1 MSGARALA
9 ILAGAAFGATS
20 ARFAVRD
27 SDVFWHLA
35 TGRELLASGPL
46 GTDRFDHFSWTAAGT
61 PLSVDQ
67 WLGQIAWYA
76 AYRLDEW
83 RGIVALR
90 SLAVFA
96 LIALV
101 VGEAIARRPSRPLV
115 GVIAALPAIAITRF
129 VWVERPE
136 LFGFVC
142 FAALLPLLRRGRE
155 GSDRA
160 LVVAIGLLVLW
171 ANLHGS
177 FALGVA
183 LALLAAIEGALRD
196 RPRRRAYA
204 ILALGSLVA
213 VVATPAGIG
222 TLGAPGSHLLHP
234 PREILEWSVPD
245 PLSLPGAIW
254 AATLGAVVATALL
267 APRPRPTD
275 AIVLVPVALLSMTA
289 ARHMPLLCIAAAPY
303 LADRAPEAIAAV
315 LRRATREPRA
325 PRALP
330 RGAWLATAVISVTLL
345 AGATLAAPREP
356 DLGGYPVAALAALPK
371 GPGLLNNY
379 DWGGWLIWYAPDT
392 PVFVDGRLVP
402 YLPDVLDD
410 YRAIV
415 GLHPDWSAVLRRR
428 GVRSLLVRP
437 TDAIAVRAR
446 DLGWNVRAAGA
457 DFVLIDA
464 PNAN

>member
-1 MSGARALA
+1 MTAARTLG
-9 ILAGAAFGATS
+9 ILIGAAFGAVS

-35 TGRELLASGPL
+35 TGRDILASGPRQ
-46 GTDRFDHFSWTAAGT
+46 TDHFSWTASGT

-67 WLGQIAWYA
+67 WLGQVAWYA

-96 LIALV
+96 LVALIA
-101 VGEAIARRPSRPLV
+101 GEAIARRPSRPIV

-142 FAALLPLLRRGRE
+142 FAALLPLLRRARE

-160 LVVAIGLLVLW
+160 LVAAVGLLVLW

-183 LALLAAIEGALRD
+183 LAVLVAIEGALRD
-196 RPRRRAYA
+196 PSRRRGYVA
-204 ILALGSLVA
+204 LALGSLVA
-213 VVATPAGIG
+213 AIATPAGVG
-222 TLGAPGSHLLHP
+222 TLIAPGSHLLHP

-245 PLSLPGAIW
+245 PLSVPGGIW
-254 AATLGAVVATALL
+254 ALTLAAVFATALV

-275 AIVLVPVALLSMTA
+275 ALVLVPVALLSMTA

-315 LRRATREPRA
+315 LGRTMSVSPSARSLPRA
-325 PRALP
+325 AGLVS
-330 RGAWLATAVISVTLL
+330 AVISATLL
-345 AGATLAAPREP
+345 AGSALTAPGDP
-356 DLGGYPVAALAALPK
+356 DLGGYPVAALMALPK
-371 GPGLLNNY
+371 GPGLLNSY

-392 PVFVDGRLVP
+392 PVFVDGRLTPYVP
-402 YLPDVLDD
+402 LVLDD

-415 GLHPDWSAVLRRR
+415 GMHPDWGAVLRRR
-428 GVRSLLVRP
+428 GVRWLLVRP

-446 DLGWNVRAAGA
+446 DLGWNVRSAG
-457 DFVLIDA
+457 DGFVLIDA